1 MSRFSLYL
9 EEDSQDRDLEA
20 ALRRVGMYV
29 QRCASLGMN
38 GKSDEEQLA
47 FAAERGLVLYTANS
61 RDFVRLHFEYLE
73 AGTGHACIIFQAERR
88 WSIGEQ
94 ARRITR
100 IWESRSAEDMR
111 NNVESVNQWGAQD
124 S

>member
-1 MSRFSLYL
+1 
-9 EEDSQDRDLEA
+9 
-20 ALRRVGMYV
+20 
-29 QRCASLGMN
+29 MN

-47 FAAERGLVLYTANS
+47 FAAEQGLVLYTANS
-61 RDFVRLHFEYLE
+61 RDFVRLHFPYLE
-73 AGTGHACIIFQAERR
+73 AGTGHAGIIFQAGRP